1 MGKYDSHARERTRDE
16 RERRAHPIWRGVG
29 FALAVLIPI
38 VSYAGSI
45 ELIKANRKFGW
56 LPMPTDLVA
65 RPGDFL
71 YSGDPW
77 VYLKIALTI
86 IIMFVLYVLFMLITF
101 AVNKATLDP
110 ARTDPFYVPPIKA
123 KVRKRAR

>member
-1 MGKYDSHARERTRDE
+1 MGKYDSHGRERTRDE

-38 VSYAGSI
+38 VSYAGAM

-56 LPMPTDLVA
+56 LPMPTDLAA

-77 VYLKIALTI
+77 IYLKIALTI

-101 AVNKATLDP
+101 AVNKATVDP
-110 ARTDPFYVPPIKA
+110 ARMDPYYVPPIKA

>member
-1 MGKYDSHARERTRDE
+1 MGKYESQMRGKTREE
-16 RERRAHPIWRGVG
+16 REKRAHPIWRGVG
-29 FALAVLIPI
+29 FGLAILIPI
-38 VSYAGSI
+38 ISYAGSE

-71 YSGDPW
+71 YFGDPW
-77 VYLKIALTI
+77 IYLKIALTLML
-86 IIMFVLYVLFMLITF
+86 MFVLYVVFMLITF

-110 ARTDPFYVPPIKA
+110 ARMDPYYVPPIKA